1 MIAVRAVS
9 NAGCCGATEGLPY
22 SLHHRWPLPFTLEA
36 RLKQLVS
43 QMSRDKQLNNR
54 LFSAPEHHAIDA
66 DLAHRAV
73 DAWAVGKIARQEA
86 IDADFAHRVLDAWVH
101 GEITRRKAIKA
112 LIIDGASAREAI
124 RIIREIE
131 RCKWEV

>member
-9 NAGCCGATEGLPY
+9 YAGCCGATEGLPN

-54 LFSAPEHHAIDA
+54 LFSAPEHH
-66 DLAHRAV
+66 
-73 DAWAVGKIARQEA
+73 A

>member
-1 MIAVRAVS
+1 VKYLLLITSQSGLPPALLSSLEPDVIAVRAVS

-43 QMSRDKQLNNR
+43 QMSRDKQLNNWAC
-54 LFSAPEHHAIDA
+54 SALEHRGNA
-66 DLAHRAV
+66 
-73 DAWAVGKIARQEA
+73 
-86 IDADFAHRVLDAWVH
+86 FAHRVLDAWVH
-101 GEITRRKAIKA
+101 GEITRREAIEE
-112 LIIDGASAREAI
+112 LITVGASARGAI

-131 RCKWEV
+131 RCGWEV

>member
-1 MIAVRAVS
+1 M
-9 NAGCCGATEGLPY
+9 
-22 SLHHRWPLPFTLEA
+22 
-36 RLKQLVS
+36 KQLVS

-66 DLAHRAV
+66 DFAHRAL
-73 DAWAVGKIARQEA
+73 DAWAHGEMTQREA

-101 GEITRRKAIKA
+101 GEITRREAIEE
-112 LIIDGASAREAI
+112 LITVGASAREAI

-131 RCKWEV
+131 RCGWEV